1 MKFEAHPLVV
11 AAALGLIGP
20 GALPGALGED
30 LDDDTED
37 RPERIVEVDGWEPD
51 FSELQAPAA
60 EEFHRVELEWLKLE
74 KS

>member
-20 GALPGALGED
+20 GALIED
-30 LDDDTED
+30 LDED
-37 RPERIVEVDGWEPD
+37 SEDQPERIVEVDGWEPD
-51 FSELQAPAA
+51 FGFGDLQAPAA
-60 EEFHRVELEWLKLE
+60 DEFHRVELEWLKLE